1 MPDYIGVNK
10 TEDTVSIKVSLSAL
24 IDKEKETGLYVS
36 YCPALALYSQGK
48 TEKEAG
54 ENIMEAVELFIETCI
69 EERTLEKV
77 LEDCG
82 FSIDAGA
89 RSTPPKRVAQKTAGY
104 AKLPPQFVSAK
115 KINIPAEIPMMA
127 YGS

>member
-1 MPDYIGVNK
+1 MSDYINVD
-10 TEDTVSIKVSLSAL
+10 TAEDTISIKVSLSAL

-54 ENIMEAVELFIETCI
+54 ENIVEAVELFIETCI
-69 EERTLEKV
+69 EEHTLEKV

-82 FSIDAGA
+82 FSIDADV
-89 RSTPPKRVAQKTAGY
+89 RSTPPQRIAQQTAGY
-104 AKLPPQFVSAK
+104 AKLPPQFVTAK

>member
-1 MPDYIGVNK
+1 MSDYINVD
-10 TEDTVSIKVSLSAL
+10 TAEDTISIKVSLSAL

-54 ENIMEAVELFIETCI
+54 ENIVEAVELFIETCI
-69 EERTLEKV
+69 EEHTLEKV

-82 FSIDAGA
+82 FSIDADV
-89 RSTPPKRVAQKTAGY
+89 RSTSPQRIAQQTAGY
-104 AKLPPQFVSAK
+104 AKLPPQFVTAK